1 MDEVVL
7 LVKVDFRIYF
17 LVYSE
22 KIRMMKLF
30 AETKSS
36 MILKQTVTRAKSETF
51 ESPLAL
57 IIHAY
62 YISMSGDFLECFF
75 ISLRK
80 THSQIKN
87 HLVYKRAVNMQNR
100 GLVLGRVFWKSFH
113 FVLGKCEKLKRGY
126 RMVGF

>member
-7 LVKVDFRIYF
+7 LVKVDFGIDF

-36 MILKQTVTRAKSETF
+36 MILKQTVTRAKSKTF

-100 GLVLGRVFWKSFH
+100 GLVLGRVFLEKFSFCAWQMWEIKKG
-113 FVLGKCEKLKRGY
+113 L
-126 RMVGF
+126 

>member
-1 MDEVVL
+1 MDFGI
-7 LVKVDFRIYF
+7 DF

-87 HLVYKRAVNMQNR
+87 HSVYKRAVNMQNR
-100 GLVLGRVFWKSFH
+100 GLVLGRFFWKSFH

-126 RMVGF
+126 RMVVGI

>member
-7 LVKVDFRIYF
+7 LVKVDFGIDF

-22 KIRMMKLF
+22 KIRMLKLF

-36 MILKQTVTRAKSETF
+36 MILKQTVTRAKSKTF

-87 HLVYKRAVNMQNR
+87 HSVYKRAVNMQNR
-100 GLVLGRVFWKSFH
+100 GLVLGRFFGKVFILCLAN
-113 FVLGKCEKLKRGY
+113 VRN
-126 RMVGF
+126 

>member
-1 MDEVVL
+1 
-7 LVKVDFRIYF
+7 
-17 LVYSE
+17 
-22 KIRMMKLF
+22 MMKLF

-36 MILKQTVTRAKSETF
+36 MILKQTVTRAKSKTF

-100 GLVLGRVFWKSFH
+100 GLVLGRVFFWKSFH
-113 FVLGKCEKLKRGY
+113 FVLRKCEKLKRGY
-126 RMVGF
+126 RILGTGYLVVTKIRVEGLSLSYIF

>member
-1 MDEVVL
+1 MKL
-7 LVKVDFRIYF
+7 SYWWGGFWLYF

-22 KIRMMKLF
+22 NIRMMKLF

-87 HLVYKRAVNMQNR
+87 HSVYKRAVNMQNR
-100 GLVLGRVFWKSFH
+100 GLVLGRFFWKSFH